1 MHSGA
6 HHGRTCTARA
16 AAWAACGLPMSAHDA
31 LAEAVH
37 QLIAERHQPNADA
50 VLDRC
55 SRDVLVALLESK
67 AHVLTGRARYVVE
80 TKLRLRRVDH
90 HTEELP
96 PLKVLMHVLNNWC
109 IEGWRAAI
117 HRVLAELDARELAA
131 LAALPGLDPEVA
143 SMSRNRLYRED

>member
-1 MHSGA
+1 
-6 HHGRTCTARA
+6 
-16 AAWAACGLPMSAHDA
+16 MSAPDA

-37 QLIAERHQPNADA
+37 QLIAERHQPNADV

-55 SRDVLVALLESK
+55 SREVLVSLLESQT
-67 AHVLTGRARYVVE
+67 HVLTGRTRYVVE

-96 PLKVLMHVLNNWC
+96 PLKVLMHVLNTWC

-117 HRVLAELDARELAA
+117 HRVLAELDAGELAA

-143 SMSRNRLYRED
+143 SMSRNSLYRED

>member
-1 MHSGA
+1 
-6 HHGRTCTARA
+6 
-16 AAWAACGLPMSAHDA
+16 MSAPDA

-37 QLIAERHQPNADA
+37 QLIAERHQPNADV

-55 SRDVLVALLESK
+55 SREVLATLLESQT
-67 AHVLTGRARYVVE
+67 HVLTGRTRYVVE

-96 PLKVLMHVLNNWC
+96 PLKVLMHVLNTWC
-109 IEGWRAAI
+109 IEGWRTAI
-117 HRVLAELDARELAA
+117 HRVLAELDAGELAA